1 MPAEIHDDAAG
12 RNLLLYTV
20 RMSHL
25 VRKLVVLASVVAGV
39 SLLTISCKDGGGA
52 PGADGGPTVK
62 LICKMNN
69 QCWICPT
76 DDAMKKC
83 IINPV
88 SSGCKQASAGECQ

>member
-1 MPAEIHDDAAG
+1 M
-12 RNLLLYTV
+12 
-20 RMSHL
+20 
-25 VRKLVVLASVVAGV
+25 RKFAVFTAVVLGVA
-39 SLLTISCKDGGGA
+39 LLTVACKDNSQAG
-52 PGADGGPTVK
+52 PDGGPSVK
-62 LICKMNN
+62 LVCKMNN